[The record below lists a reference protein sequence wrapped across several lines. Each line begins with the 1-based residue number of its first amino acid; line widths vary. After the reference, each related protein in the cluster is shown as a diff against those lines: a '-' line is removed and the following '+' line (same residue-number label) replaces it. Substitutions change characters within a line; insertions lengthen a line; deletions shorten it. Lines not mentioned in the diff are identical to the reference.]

1 MIAPPTGDDLV
12 VTKITKMSDSGLIIT
27 PKINWREFACG
38 WGAAFINVTITYPVN
53 KLIFRQMLHG
63 VKLQHA
69 YSQLH
74 SEGIHFL
81 YRGILPPL
89 CQKTLS
95 LSVMFGVYEEVRR
108 RLVDQGMNRYT
119 AKAVAALASGTTEVI
134 LMPFERV
141 QTLLADSKYHDELR
155 NTAHAFKVLKNY
167 GWREYYRGFMPILLR
182 NGPSNVGFFIIRDEL
197 QYRLPK
203 YNNQVLRTCSEFCCG
218 ALIGVILSAL
228 FYPLNVVKVSMQSK
242 IGGPYENVVD
252 VFLKL
257 YKERGGRMKYFYH
270 GIHLNCMR
278 AFLSWGVMNT
288 AYEHLKSLMY

>member
-1 MIAPPTGDDLV
+1 MITPGRGVDPV
-12 VTKITKMSDSGLIIT
+12 VTKIKKMSDSGLLIT
-27 PKINWREFACG
+27 PTINWREFACG
-38 WGAAFINVTITYPVN
+38 WGAAFINVTVTYPVN

-63 VKLQHA
+63 VKLHHA
-69 YSQLH
+69 YRQLH
-74 SEGIHFL
+74 EEGINFL

-119 AKAVAALASGTTEVI
+119 AKALGALASGTTEVI

-167 GWREYYRGFMPILLR
+167 GWKEYYRGFMPILLR

-197 QYRLPK
+197 QYRLPRHH
-203 YNNQVLRTCSEFCCG
+203 NPVIRTCTEFCCG

-242 IGGPYENVVD
+242 IGGPYETVVE
-252 VFLKL
+252 VFLQL
-257 YKERGGRMKYFYH
+257 YKERGSRMKYFYH

-288 AYEHLKSLMY
+288 AYEHLKTIIY